1 MSKPNPVLL
10 IHGIFD
16 TTAVFKH
23 MSGYLTERGW
33 EVHSL
38 NLVPN
43 FGTVGLEELAHRVAD
58 YITNTF
64 GTEQPLDLIGF
75 SMGGIVTRYYL
86 QRLGGIKRVERY
98 ISISA
103 PNHGTLMAYTL
114 PFPGVVQMRPNSEL
128 LQDLNGDGAK
138 LLSRINFT
146 VMWIPWDLMIIP
158 PSSSR
163 MSVGKEVKLPVLV
176 HKWMLSDKKSKE
188 TVARVLLEPVNFAMA
203 SD

>member
-16 TTAVFKH
+16 TTAVFEH
-23 MSGYLTERGW
+23 MSGYLTERDW

-43 FGTVGLEELAHRVAD
+43 FGTVGLEKLAHRVAD
-58 YITNTF
+58 YIANTF
-64 GTEQPLDLIGF
+64 GTEQSIDLIGF

-146 VMWIPWDLMIIP
+146 VMWTPWDLMIIP

-188 TVARVLLEPVNFAMA
+188 TVARVLAEPVKQV
-203 SD
+203 S